1 MNTTLGICPN
11 CKVITNIQL
20 VKYKA
25 YFQCNCGY
33 YNSVDIK
40 ECIHLFQTNNLSK
53 VKTKNKEF
61 TDFTYALD
69 QGINHL
75 NTYFKSIKN
84 YHINQLLM
92 QINQIESAYENS
104 YERNNNILSLLRLLY
119 TNYKKTA
126 KIYLYKCD
134 NSMNLNSVLTFYKD
148 YNINEFKERKAKPKG
163 YYRKISFTIKSY
175 TVNFDNIIDIKTIQE
190 HKKEV
195 NSLLLLKNQ
204 KIASCSDDK
213 TIKIFEPSNDYHFEQ
228 IQKTQCL
235 KSFCQ
240 LEDGTIIT
248 CSKDGSITIGEYLIN
263 YAHNDTINKIIPLP
277 EHRIASCSNDK
288 SIKIWKTINYDD
300 APIKILKGHNGSV
313 TSLLYIKERNILISG
328 SIDET
333 LILWNAT
340 TYHCVMVIKA
350 DCLWNNAL
358 YQLDKDRVIV
368 GHFNGFSII
377 NIDKGKIEKD
387 IDNEEIG
394 RVCCFLKL
402 RDKNTIICGCEKGQ
416 FCYYDIKAKTFTI
429 KQTSHNNTI
438 SDILELNNDTFIT
451 CSLDSTIKVWNY

>member
-1 MNTTLGICPN
+1 MTTTLGMCPT
-11 CKVITNIQL
+11 CKIITNIQL

-33 YNSVDIK
+33 YNSIDIK
-40 ECIHLFQTNNLSK
+40 ECITLFQKKNINK
-53 VKTKNKEF
+53 GNTKNKEYI
-61 TDFTYALD
+61 DFNYALD

-119 TNYKKTA
+119 ANYQKSA

-148 YNINEFKERKAKPKG
+148 YNINEFKERKVKQKR
-163 YYRKISFTIKSY
+163 YYREISFTIKSNA
-175 TVNFDNIIDIKTIQE
+175 VNIDNIIDTKTIKE
-190 HKKEV
+190 HNKEV
-195 NSLLLLKNQ
+195 HSLLLLKNQ

-213 TIKIFEPSNDYHFEQ
+213 TIKIFNPSNDYRFEQ
-228 IQKTQCL
+228 RQTDQCI

-248 CSKDGSITIGEYLIN
+248 CSKAGSIKIGEYVIN
-263 YAHNDTINKIIPLP
+263 NAHTDIINKIIPLP
-277 EHRIASCSNDK
+277 EHRIASCSNDNE
-288 SIKIWKTINYDD
+288 IKIWKTINYNDS
-300 APIKILKGHNGSV
+300 PIKILKGHRGSV

-333 LILWNAT
+333 LILWSAT
-340 TYHCVMVIKA
+340 TYNCLIVIRA
-350 DCLWNNAL
+350 DCIWNNAL

-377 NIDKGKIEKD
+377 NIDKRRIEKD

-394 RVCCFLKL
+394 KVCCFLKL
-402 RDKNTIICGCEKGQ
+402 RDKNTIICGCEKGK
-416 FCYYDIKAKTFTI
+416 FCYYDMKAKNYII
-429 KQTSHNNTI
+429 KPTSHDSTI
-438 SDILELNNDTFIT
+438 SDILELDNDTFIT
-451 CSLDSTIKVWNY
+451 CSLDSTIKIWNY